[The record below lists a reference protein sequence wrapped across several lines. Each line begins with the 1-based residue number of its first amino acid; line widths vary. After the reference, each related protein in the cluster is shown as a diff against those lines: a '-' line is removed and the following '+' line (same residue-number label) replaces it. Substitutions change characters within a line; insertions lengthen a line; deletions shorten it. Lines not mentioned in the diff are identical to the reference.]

1 MRAWLAQVWLCDSS
15 QRLRP
20 LQAQLASGTPLPR
33 AGLDQSG
40 TPGARVN
47 PFGTQTSVLAGT
59 PVALDAASTGSRA
72 VQDPAPADA
81 SGAGYASA
89 SRSTDASGN
98 PAAQS
103 AENVFVPG
111 RSSNGAA
118 DQNLT
123 DQPFTLRGG
132 PPPYRDVL
140 DQDAQGSRDC
150 VDLPCIFP

>member
-33 AGLDQSG
+33 AGLDEFG

-47 PFGTQTSVLAGT
+47 PFGTQTSLLAGT

-72 VQDPAPADA
+72 VQDPAPGDA

-89 SRSTDASGN
+89 SGGTDASGN

-118 DQNLT
+118 GQN
-123 DQPFTLRGG
+123 PSGPAFSGPRG
-132 PPPYRDVL
+132 
-140 DQDAQGSRDC
+140 
-150 VDLPCIFP
+150 